1 MSSKTVALGIVIGAS
16 LGRGYFSV
24 FDSAKIRADKL
35 GQAFAETNKKLAATR
50 DVEKYRQ
57 QLVKLQAEQQKTGQ
71 GAKDIQKVSKALE
84 KAEATAKKY
93 GLSLGDIAKQQRQLA
108 VESGKLGRAIQYRKN
123 ADNAQQN
130 LSDSKG
136 RLLGVVG
143 AAYSL
148 VQPIKQAIEFETAML
163 GVAKQVD
170 GARDASGKLTTV
182 YTSMR
187 KEIQM
192 LGRELPIANNEL
204 AVMVEAGARMGVAKE
219 NLIGFTRTAA
229 IMASAFDLPAAELA
243 DNMGKIANL
252 YKIPIPAIGELGDT
266 INYLDDK
273 SIAKGGDIISF
284 LTRVGGVAASVK
296 ITSNNMAAL
305 GSTLLTLGEQTET
318 AGTATNAIFQIL
330 ASAESGTKDFWHALH
345 RLKLSAKDIQKGMQ
359 IDAQGTFLKVLNAI
373 NKMPKD
379 QRLGILS
386 DLVGREHSDTLAK
399 LASGIDEY
407 RKQIDLANSQQA
419 KGSMSKEFSARM
431 QTTAAQLKLAS
442 NHASE
447 LGVSFGTVFLPA
459 LNTVLK
465 PLSSVASWAS
475 GVVEKYPTIS
485 YLIGGIAGGF
495 IAYGAALTT
504 VTAIQWA
511 FNAAMAANPI
521 GIVVSGVAAFAA
533 LAYTVYENWAPISL
547 WIGERVFTPIASAA
561 DNLKTLVG
569 NAFAEAASTVKALWE
584 PVMTWF
590 AEKFAWIGQS
600 IAWVK
605 DIFNQSANASMRP
618 VGATQ
623 KSPFGAT
630 ASATAPLPGNIATPK
645 WAQNVN
651 THNNTTINVQQKPG
665 ENSQDLAKR
674 VAAEI
679 KRQENSDKRRALH
692 D

>member
-57 QLVKLQAEQQKTGQ
+57 QLVKLQAEQQKTGH

-143 AAYSL
+143 AAYVL
-148 VQPIKQAIEFETAML
+148 AQPIKE
-163 GVAKQVD
+163 GVAFEHQLRLFGNVVNFNNQQLAQTQKELNAIAKATNQTP
-170 GARDASGKLTTV
+170 GALLEGLGTLSAKGLDPEKSIKSLHQIGKVSTAYAADVNDLSTT
-182 YTSMR
+182 TFS
-187 KEIQM
+187 
-192 LGRELPIANNEL
+192 LLDN
-204 AVMVEAGARMGVAKE
+204 MG
-219 NLIGFTRTAA
+219 IGESQ
-229 IMASAFDLPAAELA
+229 IPKAFDLLA
-243 DNMGKIANL
+243 QQGKSGSFEMKDMARYFPML
-252 YKIPIPAIGELGDT
+252 TAQARSLKMHGLDATATLG
-266 INYLDDK
+266 
-273 SIAKGGDIISF
+273 
-284 LTRVGGVAASVK
+284 
-296 ITSNNMAAL
+296 AAL
-305 GSTLLTLGEQTET
+305 QIAMKGAADPGE
-318 AGTATNAIFQIL
+318 AANN
-330 ASAESGTKDFWHALH
+330 
-345 RLKLSAKDIQKGMQ
+345 LKN
-359 IDAQGTFLKVLNAI
+359 F
-373 NKMPKD
+373 
-379 QRLGILS
+379 
-386 DLVGREHSDTLAK
+386 LAK
-399 LASGIDEY
+399 LTSPETVKKFKEQGVSIERVMTEATQKGIDPMVAMVNKIQAMTGGNKFKMGELFGDM
-407 RKQIDLANSQQA
+407 QVLDFLNPMLANL
-419 KGSMSKEFSARM
+419 KEFERIKREGLNANGVIDRDFVNTL
-431 QTTAAQLKLAS
+431 QTSQEQLKALDISAGKVGNTFATHLLPGLNLA
-442 NHASE
+442 
-447 LGVSFGTVFLPA
+447 
-459 LNTVLK
+459 LK
-465 PLSSVASWAS
+465 PLVTLSDKVDWLV
-475 GVVEKYPTIS
+475 GEFPTVS
-485 YLIGGIAGGF
+485 YLITGIAGGF

-511 FNAAMAANPI
+511 FNSAMAANPI
-521 GIVVSGVAAFAA
+521 GMVVSGVAAFAA

-561 DNLKTLVG
+561 DKTKTLVG
-569 NAFAEAASTVKALWE
+569 NAFAVAARTVKALWE

-645 WAQNVN
+645 GAQNVN
-651 THNNTTINVQQKPG
+651 THNNTTINVQQKTG